1 MKKLTQKLNRDF
13 QIYTTQYTNQ
23 SQLCMLLQRMHI
35 KNHYEIIALGNKV
48 ENVVSDII
56 KF

>member
-23 SQLCMLLQRMHI
+23 SQLRMLLQRMYI